1 MAAGTVVADS
11 AGALDTA
18 ITIIGFIATIASLV
32 LAVGAIW
39 LSFVF
44 YKMSNEASK
53 ETTKAAK
60 DIQAS
65 VERLEKIFD
74 KLYSDTFSMMRDTVT
89 DMRQHIWKKP
99 HAGSSEDIVNNEEK
113 INNLKNSI
121 SQEIICIVDEKL
133 KSNGDNETKIKE
145 LEDKIKKALE
155 SGIQKSIRS
164 QAVPT
169 SVTNRRVLNVIRRYG
184 TIRVDY
190 LLRKMNTMFSDSY
203 SFNDEQ
209 FMDALFNLREN
220 GLITWDGPS
229 GRLSSGDFIQYV
241 GDGEKNNETSE

>member
-1 MAAGTVVADS
+1 MVAGTVVIDAPN
-11 AGALDTA
+11 ALDTA
-18 ITIIGFIATIASLV
+18 ITVIGFIATIASLV

-44 YKMSNEASK
+44 YRMSNEASK

-99 HAGSSEDIVNNEEK
+99 HTGSSDDIVNNEEK

-121 SQEIICIVDEKL
+121 SEEIISLVDEKF

-145 LEDKIKKALE
+145 LEDKIKEALD
-155 SGIQKSIRS
+155 SGIQKTIRS
-164 QAVPT
+164 QVST
-169 SVTNRRVLNVIRRYG
+169 ETLISRRALRMIKSYG
-184 TIRVDY
+184 KIRVSH
-190 LLRKMNTMFSDSY
+190 LLRRINSIYSEDDSISDSVLM
-203 SFNDEQ
+203 SV
-209 FMDALFNLREN
+209 LFNLRES
-220 GLITWDGPS
+220 GLITWNGHPGSITSDNV
-229 GRLSSGDFIQYV
+229 LLYV
-241 GDGEKNNETSE
+241 GDDDKNNESG